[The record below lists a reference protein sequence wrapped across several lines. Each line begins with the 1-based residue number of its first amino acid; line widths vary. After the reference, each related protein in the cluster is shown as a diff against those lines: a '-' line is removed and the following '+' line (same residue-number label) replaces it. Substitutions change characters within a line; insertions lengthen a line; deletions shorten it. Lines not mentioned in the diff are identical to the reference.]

1 MTSAGLSQWPN
12 FFFFFFF
19 SPKNLFLFCFFLLS
33 QNEEFLFATL
43 ANGTHFQPFW
53 GVTDGVL
60 CGSTDYRVFLFLL
73 FFFSTE
79 LAIAEMSL
87 AGPRRTSSWPIA
99 RCPLTGRTVSTK
111 RLETGFTVESGYIIL
126 TLDPTKVADISGWM
140 IKPVGPNSS
149 SKCRLYSEINQIR

>member
-12 FFFFFFF
+12 FFFFF
-19 SPKNLFLFCFFLLS
+19 SPKNLFCFVFFCYLKTKSSFS
-33 QNEEFLFATL
+33 QHSPMELISS
-43 ANGTHFQPFW
+43 HFW
-53 GVTDGVL
+53 GGNGWGTMWIDRLPSFSFPFV
-60 CGSTDYRVFLFLL
+60 
-73 FFFSTE
+73 FFSTE

-111 RLETGFTVESGYIIL
+111 RLETGFTVESGYIIF